1 MVLKI
6 TSLQIALQIKKIN
19 IFLLFGNTCSH
30 TNPTSTQSLF
40 EFFFPWFL
48 VNDFFSTKVLLQ
60 GFFFGV
66 IAQPPP
72 PPVPT
77 PSTKIKWSVPYTSKF

>member
-19 IFLLFGNTCSH
+19 VFLLFGNTCSH

-40 EFFFPWFL
+40 EFFFPCFL
-48 VNDFFSTKVLLQ
+48 VHDFFSTKVLLQ
-60 GFFFGV
+60 GFFLGV

-72 PPVPT
+72 PLPT
-77 PSTKIKWSVPYTSKF
+77 PSTKIKWS

>member
-19 IFLLFGNTCSH
+19 IFLLFGKTCSH

-40 EFFFPWFL
+40 EFFFPCFL
-48 VNDFFSTKVLLQ
+48 VHDFFSTKVLLQ
-60 GFFFGV
+60 GFFWGV
-66 IAQPPP
+66 IAQPLSPRP
-72 PPVPT
+72 HPLH
-77 PSTKIKWSVPYTSKF
+77 KN